1 MVQHN
6 TEWSHLSV
14 LGEQELRHKH
24 SMRYETHPR
33 KREPREDGWLQGAE
47 GVTASKLEKGGLVKS
62 EKYLMAIMRLRY
74 AVPKFA
80 SM

>member
-1 MVQHN
+1 MGD
-6 TEWSHLSV
+6 EA
-14 LGEQELRHKH
+14 
-24 SMRYETHPR
+24 HPR
-33 KREPREDGWLQGAE
+33 KCEPREDCGLQRAK
-47 GVTASKLEKGGLVKS
+47 GVAASKLERCDLVES